1 MSKLALT
8 KKHMMKNGL
17 VRNIRTSFS
26 LAMAATADIILPRY
40 CTICGRRL
48 LSAEQ
53 FICIYCLGEFP
64 FTHFWK
70 LEHNRMAD
78 KFNEMIQSETWPR
91 RATEDGAGNEADI
104 QDREPYGYA
113 AALFM
118 YRDDAPYRKIQYRLK
133 YKGDTGCG
141 RFFGKML
148 GDRLAG
154 SGLFSN
160 ADVVIPVPLHWTRLW
175 QRGYNQAEV
184 IAKEIAGCLGAGLR
198 TDILVRTRKTKT
210 QTKLDVESKRE
221 NVRNAFSVRPD
232 SIRAMADAAHII
244 LVDDVFTTGA
254 TIFECFRALRK
265 AAEECEAKQKARI
278 SAVTLGFVDS
288 G

>member
-1 MSKLALT
+1 
-8 KKHMMKNGL
+8 MKNGL

-26 LAMAATADIILPRY
+26 HAMAATADIILPRY
-40 CTICGRRL
+40 CTVCGHRL

-53 FICIYCLGEFP
+53 FICIYCLVEFP

-78 KFNEMIQSETWPR
+78 KFNEMIQSETEPQ
-91 RATEDGAGNEADI
+91 RAAEDEPDNEEES
-104 QDREPYGYA
+104 QGREPYGYA

-118 YRDDAPYRKIQYRLK
+118 YRGDAPYRKIQYRLK
-133 YKGDTGCG
+133 YNGDIACG

-154 SGLFSN
+154 SGIFSN

-184 IAKEIAGCLGAGLR
+184 IAKEIAGCLGASLR
-198 TDILVRTRKTKT
+198 SDILVRSRKTKT

-232 SIRAMADAAHII
+232 SIPAIAAAEHII

-254 TIFECFRALRK
+254 TICECFLALRR
-265 AAEECEAKQKARI
+265 AAKEYKTKQKTRI